1 MGRGGKKGG
10 RGRGGGAHF
19 AATSAEEIA
28 IRNARLE
35 EFDKERLQKR
45 KEKQEEAGTGPAKKD
60 DGEGEEEV
68 FEGMESAEDVGA
80 RLAEQT
86 LNDEEDEQQYKPK
99 GLEGIIETANP
110 NAIKAVHGIKIKDMD
125 KTAAAPMSRKEREA
139 KEKEEAAE
147 RYRKKHALGLT
158 EEYRTDMAKLN
169 EVKARRAKQQEARD
183 EKEALEVAQMEAAKL
198 NSAKKDN
205 QKEKKTKDDG
215 AIPTL
220 TKIQIKKMKP
230 KVLKE
235 ALQERKLDIQ
245 GNAKALT
252 DRLLAYEETR

>member
-139 KEKEEAAE
+139 KEKVSREIP
-147 RYRKKHALGLT
+147 KWLQTALIHYFTHPSIRLPF
-158 EEYRTDMAKLN
+158 
-169 EVKARRAKQQEARD
+169 ARRR
-183 EKEALEVAQMEAAKL
+183 
-198 NSAKKDN
+198 
-205 QKEKKTKDDG
+205 
-215 AIPTL
+215 
-220 TKIQIKKMKP
+220 
-230 KVLKE
+230 
-235 ALQERKLDIQ
+235 R
-245 GNAKALT
+245 
-252 DRLLAYEETR
+252 RLPRGTGRSTRLV